1 MIEKI
6 KDVYLRRYK
15 IRANLYFNRFKQVIL
30 DECGSVDM
38 SKIGHEAIGVLA
50 LIVIFTIIPIVGNL
64 ISNCLVIPK
73 VTQVVPNEFLDTDRT
88 IPKTVEVDSPWNNTT
103 SGINLWEQVGPIFQ
117 IAAVI
122 VVVGFILKI
131 IYNFKT
137 SN

>member
-6 KDVYLRRYK
+6 KDVYLRRHE
-15 IRANLYFNRFKQVIL
+15 IRANLYLNGFKQVIL

-50 LIVIFTIIPIVGNL
+50 LIVIFTIIPIVGSL
-64 ISNCLVIPK
+64 IENSMSLPDGSKWANV
-73 VTQVVPNEFLDTDRT
+73 
-88 IPKTVEVDSPWNNTT
+88 T
-103 SGINLWEQVGPIFQ
+103 SGIKLWEQIGPIFK

-122 VVVGFILKI
+122 VIVGFILKI
-131 IYNFKT
+131 IYDFKT